1 MPMTEDARDI
11 EIKAMKKDIEEIKTS
26 VESMPEKVS
35 KNIAEIMDLKIQLVI
50 SETEKKIS
58 DAEKKYQTKFIAM
71 LLGIIGEAVG
81 LILSFVLK

>member
-1 MPMTEDARDI
+1 MTEDARDI

-81 LILSFVLK
+81 LILSFVFK

>member
-81 LILSFVLK
+81 LILSFVFK

>member
-1 MPMTEDARDI
+1 MTEDARDI
-11 EIKAMKKDIEEIKTS
+11 EIKAMTKDIEEIKTS